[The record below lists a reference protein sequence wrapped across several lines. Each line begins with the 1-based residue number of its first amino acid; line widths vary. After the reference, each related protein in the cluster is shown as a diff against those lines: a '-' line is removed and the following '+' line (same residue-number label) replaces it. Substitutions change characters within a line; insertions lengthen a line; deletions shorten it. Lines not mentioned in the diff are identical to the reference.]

1 MSVQV
6 LRVGE
11 KPVRSH
17 DLQNCCCSHPQF
29 GERIGL
35 CYTQHMDNTVVLK
48 RGREKP
54 VRNRHPWIFSGAIS
68 HLEGAAED
76 GGLVWVEDYRGRY
89 LATGYLNR
97 RSQIVVR
104 LLTWDADETVDT
116 GFWRRRLERAIAG
129 RARLASDPAT
139 DAYRLVHA
147 EADGLPGLV
156 VDRYGDW
163 LVVQCL
169 TLGMA
174 SRQGEIVACLSDLLD
189 PSGIYARDDAGV
201 RRKEG
206 LPLETGSLWGAEPPD
221 QVEIVEHGHRFLVDL
236 KRGHKTG
243 FYLDQRENRLRTATH
258 CTGVDVLNAFAYSG
272 GFGVYAGRAGAKSV
286 TNVDTSAEALALAEE
301 NLALNDC
308 APQEMVDGDV
318 FQVLR
323 RYRDE
328 GRSFDL
334 VILDPPKFATSQAQV
349 RGASRGYKDVN
360 LLAMQLL
367 RPGGVLVT
375 FSCSG
380 LVSADL
386 FQKIVF
392 GASVDAG
399 RDAQVVERLAQGPD
413 HPVLLTFPESA
424 YLKGFLC
431 RVW

>member
-1 MSVQV
+1 LAKD
-6 LRVGE
+6 LR
-11 KPVRSH
+11 
-17 DLQNCCCSHPQF
+17 
-29 GERIGL
+29 L
-35 CYTQHMDNTVVLK
+35 CYTLSMGNRLATVILK

-54 VRNRHPWIFSGAIS
+54 VGNRHPWIFSGAVARIEGRVDDGDLIYVADS
-68 HLEGAAED
+68 H
-76 GGLVWVEDYRGRY
+76 GGY

-104 LLTWDADETVDT
+104 LLTWDAGEVVDAD
-116 GFWRRRLERAIAG
+116 FWRGRLERAIAG
-129 RARLASDPAT
+129 RESLASSQT
-139 DAYRLVHA
+139 TNAYRLVHA

-174 SRQGEIVACLSDLLD
+174 RRQDLIVSLLTDLLS
-189 PSGIYARDDAGV
+189 PAGIYARDDAEV

-206 LPLETGSLWGAEPPD
+206 LSLESGVLSGAEPPD
-221 QVEIVEHGHRFLVDL
+221 RLEITEQGHRFWVDV
-236 KRGHKTG
+236 KQGQKTG
-243 FYLDQRENRLRTATH
+243 FYLDQRENRLRAATY
-258 CTGVDVLNAFAYSG
+258 CPGMDVLNAFAYTG
-272 GFGVYAGRAGAKSV
+272 GFGVYAGRAGARSV
-286 TNVDTSAEALALAEE
+286 VNVDTSSDALALAEE
-301 NLALNDC
+301 NLVLNGC
-308 APQEMVDGDV
+308 APQEMVAGDV

-323 RYRDE
+323 RYRDQ
-328 GRSFDL
+328 GRPFDL

-349 RGASRGYKDVN
+349 SRASRGYKDVN

-367 RPGGVLVT
+367 RPGGWLLT

-380 LVSADL
+380 LVSDDL

-399 RDAQVVERLAQGPD
+399 RDVQILERLAQAPD

-424 YLKGFLC
+424 YLKGFVC

>member
-1 MSVQV
+1 MES
-6 LRVGE
+6 
-11 KPVRSH
+11 
-17 DLQNCCCSHPQF
+17 
-29 GERIGL
+29 
-35 CYTQHMDNTVVLK
+35 TVVLK

-54 VRNRHPWIFSGAIS
+54 VRNRHPWIFSGAVDHI
-68 HLEGAAED
+68 EGQPQD
-76 GGLVWVEDYRGRY
+76 GDLVRVTDNQGQY

-104 LLTWDADETVDT
+104 LLTWDAEERVDRN
-116 GFWRRRLERAIAG
+116 FWRRRLERAIAG
-129 RARLASDPAT
+129 RVQLAGDPAT
-139 DAYRLVHA
+139 NAYRLVHA

-163 LVVQCL
+163 LVIQCL

-174 SRQGEIVACLSDLLD
+174 CRRDEIFELLAEILSSPGQGERSPA
-189 PSGIYARDDAGV
+189 GIYARDDAEV

-206 LPLETGSLWGAEPPD
+206 IGAETGMLWGQEPPD
-221 QVEIVEHGHRFLVDL
+221 RVKVVENGRRFLVDL

-243 FYLDQRENRLRTATH
+243 FYLDQRENRLRTATY
-258 CTGVDVLNAFAYSG
+258 CSNAEVLNAFAYTG
-272 GFGVYAGRAGAKSV
+272 AFGVYAGQAGARSV
-286 TNVDTSAEALALAEE
+286 INLDTSLEALTLAEE

-308 APQEMVDGDV
+308 PPQELILGDV

-323 RYRDE
+323 DYRAQ
-328 GRSFDL
+328 GQKFDL
-334 VILDPPKFATSQAQV
+334 VIVDPPKFASSRAKV
-349 RGASRGYKDVN
+349 MDASRGYKDLN

-367 RPGGVLVT
+367 RPGGTLVT

-399 RDAQVVERLAQGPD
+399 CDAQILERLAQAPD

-424 YLKGFLC
+424 YLKGLVC